1 MNRQTKENINLASLI
16 IGIIFI
22 LIGLAGSAITIPTKN
37 SIIIA
42 PIILLVVGALLS
54 LMGGLRRWG

>member
-54 LMGGLRRWG
+54 LMG